1 MLEQEV
7 ECQDFFC
14 TFDEVVKE
22 SNHQVKKKA
31 QQKDLKA

>member
-7 ECQDFFC
+7 EFQDFFC

-22 SNHQVKKKA
+22 LSDQAKKQA
-31 QQKDLKA
+31 QQK